1 MGSVTPEQQL
11 PERIENRLFMNIS
24 KLLFQFKSNDVR
36 HFKGFFSRQNC
47 EQQRQRNTSER
58 AMAAD
63 QKLQHQDDF
72 RSWTSFRA
80 KRYVTPVF
88 GVIQMTRVCPII
100 EWCGLL

>member
-47 EQQRQRNTSER
+47 QQQRQRNTSNG
-58 AMAAD
+58 AMALD
-63 QKLQHQDDF
+63 QKLEYQDGS

-80 KRYVTPVF
+80 KWYVTTVF
-88 GVIQMTRVCPII
+88 GVIQMT
-100 EWCGLL
+100 